1 MLVMLVGVK
10 DLQKDR
16 TNDFER
22 ITDGVREQASHRGA
36 RNLRN
41 SRSASVRL
49 PVGWS
54 GQFNQNFRFCRKI
67 ADLFGHLLDNLP
79 GHLVAH
85 LFWHLEHKNDH
96 ALQYVIM
103 KILRYNDGLIF
114 VPRSTNKNGYFCV
127 IIMWRKDLQ
136 MRPCYRYDKPK
147 TTQGYRVRQVSLM
160 DAR

>member
-16 TNDFER
+16 FNDFER

-49 PVGWS
+49 SVGCS
-54 GQFNQNFRFCRKI
+54 GQFNQNFRFCPKI

-103 KILRYNDGLIF
+103 KIGRSYSLFSFHEERTKIDIF
-114 VPRSTNKNGYFCV
+114 VLLLCGEKTFRCGPATGMTNPRLPRGTE
-127 IIMWRKDLQ
+127 
-136 MRPCYRYDKPK
+136 
-147 TTQGYRVRQVSLM
+147 
-160 DAR
+160 